1 MSLLADAAAPSVSA
15 DVFRAIADPT
25 RRAILEL
32 LTDGD
37 LAVKELQPHFGMS
50 QPALSQ
56 HLRVLRDA
64 GLVSERQAG
73 RLRIYRL
80 MPQPLVEIRQWL
92 ARYERFWD
100 ERFDRLG
107 RLLDVQSHAQP
118 HTQPHTDRPAVER
131 GRRHT

>member
-1 MSLLADAAAPSVSA
+1 MPADAASSSPSSDTA

-25 RRAILEL
+25 RRAILDL
-32 LTDGD
+32 LADGE
-37 LAVKELQPHFGMS
+37 LAVKELQPHFAMS

-64 GLVSERQAG
+64 ELVSERQVG

-80 MPQPLVEIRQWL
+80 TPQPLTDIRLWL

-107 RLLDVQSHAQP
+107 RLLN
-118 HTQPHTDRPAVER
+118 DRQQNREHGNEQGR
-131 GRRHT
+131 GGT

>member
-1 MSLLADAAAPSVSA
+1 MSLPADAAAPSVSA

-25 RRAILEL
+25 RRAILDL

-37 LAVKELQPHFGMS
+37 LAVKELQPHFAMS

-100 ERFDRLG
+100 ERFD
-107 RLLDVQSHAQP
+107 
-118 HTQPHTDRPAVER
+118 
-131 GRRHT
+131 